1 MSASQGDHHDLWSRF
16 KRLMAK
22 PEADRD
28 ARAFIGKVVELE
40 KRLETGDYPDPGVA
54 YFCLG
59 IMYEADGSPVH
70 SLPMAWQR
78 YERSLAAGI
87 GNAACQ
93 LADLC
98 AGVEVRRPNDRVA
111 VDWLRKGS
119 DLGSIEASIRL
130 GAALFQ
136 GSGIRKN
143 RVEAL
148 RRLHSAAKAGSVD
161 AAAEIACFEIA
172 TVTELAADKGALQR
186 IKQLARRGSPVA
198 QAYEG
203 MAGLFGDARSRGAER
218 ALALLRTAAKA
229 GHSGAAF
236 ALYQAYT
243 TGTRI
248 ERNRRLSKRW
258 LDLAYVLRHPDAQV
272 SFCRERILM
281 WPEGAQAEVT
291 LDGPVKTWQEFRF
304 IAYTVR

>member
-1 MSASQGDHHDLWSRF
+1 MLAPKDDLHDLWSRF
-16 KRLMAK
+16 KRLMAQ

-28 ARAFIGKVVELE
+28 ARAFIVKVVELE
-40 KRLETGDYPDPGVA
+40 KRLETGDYPDPGAA

-59 IMYEADGSPVH
+59 IIYEADGSPVH

-78 YERSLAAGI
+78 YERSLAAGM
-87 GNAACQ
+87 GNAACS

-111 VDWLRKGS
+111 VEWLRKGS
-119 DLGSIEASIRL
+119 DLGSIAASVRL

-136 GSGIRKN
+136 GNGIRRDRK
-143 RVEAL
+143 EAL
-148 RRLHSAAKAGSVD
+148 RRLQGAAKAGSVD

-172 TVTELAADKGALQR
+172 SATELATDKGALQR
-186 IKQLARRGSPVA
+186 MKQLARRGSPVA

-203 MAGLFGDARSRGAER
+203 MAGLFGVAGSRRAER
-218 ALALLRTAAKA
+218 AVAMLRAAAKA

-236 ALYQAYT
+236 ALYQAYR

-248 ERNRRLSKRW
+248 EKNRRLSKRW
-258 LDLAYVLRHPDAQV
+258 LDLAYVLLHPEAQV

-281 WPEGAQAEVT
+281 WPEDAQAEVT
-291 LDGPVKTWQEFRF
+291 LDGPVKTWQDFRF
-304 IAYTVR
+304 TAYTVR